1 MTILE
6 LAQKIERKYGTNRPD
21 EILACMGV
29 KVFEIPLSGV
39 RGMYKRVRRNTIVF
53 VDSGL
58 DERMRQFVLGHEL
71 GHYLLHRGENRVF
84 LDRCTAFVTSIP
96 EKQADTF
103 SVCLMATCPQDM
115 LWNEEYVTAERVA
128 CRLGVEERIAQF
140 YINELDANNLLPHY

>member
-6 LAQKIERKYGTNRPD
+6 LAQKIEREYGTNHPD

-29 KVFEIPLSGV
+29 KVFEIPMSGV
-39 RGMYKRVRRNTIVF
+39 RGMYKRVKRNTIVF
-53 VDSGL
+53 ADSGL
-58 DERMRQFVLGHEL
+58 DERTRQFVLGHEL
-71 GHYLLHRGENRVF
+71 GHHLLHRGENRVF

-103 SVCLMATCPQDM
+103 SVCLMATCPQDV

-128 CRLGVEERIAQF
+128 CRLGVEKRIAQL
-140 YINELDANNLLPHY
+140 YIDELDINHFLPYY